1 MSVAKRVSSDAVM
14 PRGASPASAL
24 LQLFRE
30 TRAATERLAQPLSP
44 EDQQLQSMPS
54 ASPTKWHRAHTSWFF
69 EKALLEP
76 AGFTPIDPRYGYL
89 FNSYYESFGPR
100 QARPERGL
108 LSRPTAAEVGS
119 YRAEVDARME
129 RWLSELDGAELER
142 VRPLIEL
149 GVAHEEQHQELILTD
164 ILHAFSRNAL
174 QPAYRE
180 PAGRTSA
187 ELRAPASAPRAS
199 ASSTRFIEHPGGL
212 YEIGADPKCRF
223 AFDCEQPRHKR
234 WIEPFEMGEGL
245 VTVAA
250 LEAFIRDGGYRTPS
264 LWLSEGYDF
273 VRAHEIEAPL
283 YTSLQ
288 DGVLQA
294 FGLRGPRIPHPDE
307 PVAHVSCFEADALA
321 RYLGARLP
329 SEAEWELAARDVA
342 IIGSF
347 VESGTLHP
355 VPARARDGMQQVYGE
370 VWQWTS
376 SSYDPY
382 PGYRPMAG
390 AIGEYNGKFMVN
402 QRVLRGGS
410 CLTPARHMRASYRN
424 FWPTDTRFQMTGVRL
439 ARDVGKRGL

>member
-1 MSVAKRVSSDAVM
+1 MSAA
-14 PRGASPASAL
+14 AL
-24 LQLFRE
+24 LHLFSE
-30 TRAATERLAQPLSP
+30 TRAATERLAAPLSP

-54 ASPTKWHRAHTSWFF
+54 ASPTKWHRAHTTWFF

-76 AGFTPIDPRYGYL
+76 AGIEPVDPRYGFL

-108 LSRPTAAEVGS
+108 LSRPTAAEVS
-119 YRAEVDARME
+119 AYRSEVDARVV
-129 RWLSELDGAELER
+129 RWLQARDEVELER

-149 GVAHEEQHQELILTD
+149 GIAHEEQHQELILTD

-174 QPAYRE
+174 QPAYRA
-180 PAGRTSA
+180 PDARNSG
-187 ELRAPASAPRAS
+187 ELRAPTRANTPSAAPVM
-199 ASSTRFIEHPGGL
+199 RFIEHPGGL
-212 YEIGADPKCRF
+212 YEIGGDPKCRF
-223 AFDCEQPRHKR
+223 AFDCELPRHKR
-234 WIEPFEMGEGL
+234 WLEPFEIGEGL

-273 VRAHEIEAPL
+273 VRANAIEAPL
-283 YTSLQ
+283 YTSVR
-288 DGVLQA
+288 DGVLQV
-294 FGLRGPRIPHPDE
+294 FGLRGPRVPSPDE
-307 PVAHVSCFEADALA
+307 PAAHLSCYEADALA
-321 RYLGARLP
+321 RYLGGRLP

-347 VESGTLHP
+347 VESGALHP

-376 SSYDPY
+376 SSYEPY
-382 PGYRPMAG
+382 PGYQPMAG

-410 CLTPARHMRASYRN
+410 CLTPARHLRASYRN
-424 FWPTDTRFQMTGVRL
+424 FWHPDTRFQMTGVRL
-439 ARDVGKRGL
+439 ARDVAQRRR